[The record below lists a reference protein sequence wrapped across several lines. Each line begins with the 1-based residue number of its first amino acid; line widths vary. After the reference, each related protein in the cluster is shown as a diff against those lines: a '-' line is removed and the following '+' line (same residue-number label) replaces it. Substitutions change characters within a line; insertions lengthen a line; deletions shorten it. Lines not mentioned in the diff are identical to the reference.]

1 MDVCTIN
8 LLRIDPLL
16 MAIGHRP
23 LDLRLG
29 RRRRAEDV
37 ERYTALRAR
46 RRITTDG
53 FAGDGIGDGVA
64 RGDPMRLPGGVRFG
78 DVVGH
83 VAILPEGFPLDRKST
98 RLNSSH

>member
-1 MDVCTIN
+1 MDVRTIN

-78 DVVGH
+78 DVV
-83 VAILPEGFPLDRKST
+83 DRKST
-98 RLNSSH
+98 RLNSSHYCAYRMPFYA

>member
-1 MDVCTIN
+1 MRISDWSSDVCSSDLTIN

-64 RGDPMRLPGGVRFG
+64 RGDRMRLPGGVRFG

-83 VAILPEGFPLDRKST
+83 EIGRAHV
-98 RLNSSH
+98 

>member
-1 MDVCTIN
+1 
-8 LLRIDPLL
+8 

-64 RGDPMRLPGGVRFG
+64 RGDPMRLPGGVRFR

-83 VAILPEGFPLDRKST
+83 VAILPEGFPFETGPKLAAKRSEEHT
-98 RLNSSH
+98 SELQSLRRHS